1 MSLLETI
8 AKIMTSTHTARTGQ
22 KEGATTSQ
30 TGRQLLNKD
39 GFTFLEILI
48 VIIVLGVI
56 AGFSIPR
63 FHETFNNLQLKMAA
77 YDLAQFF
84 QYSQGEALREGRT
97 HKIVLDGQAYWIMKE
112 NDEEEFERISGRWG
126 RNNLI
131 NNNIEV
137 ISEKNEIYFYPE
149 GRIDRME
156 INLKRGEKTYIL
168 TTKERQGY
176 VEIQEK

>member
-1 MSLLETI
+1 MR
-8 AKIMTSTHTARTGQ
+8 K
-22 KEGATTSQ
+22 K
-30 TGRQLLNKD
+30 
-39 GFTFLEILI
+39 GFTFLEVLI

-56 AGFSIPR
+56 ASFSIPR

-84 QYSQGEALREGRT
+84 RYAQGEAIRDGHT
-97 HKIVLDGQAYWIMKE
+97 HKIVLEGQAYWLMKE
-112 NDEEEFERISGRWG
+112 NDDEEFERISSRWG
-126 RNNLI
+126 KTNLI
-131 NNNIEV
+131 NNSIEV

-149 GRIDRME
+149 GRIDRVE

-168 TTKERQGY
+168 TTQERQGY